1 MSKKKKFSSRV
12 VESVDPMSAFIDD
25 SGELA
30 EPEAESALV
39 ETPAEESQP
48 VAEKLKDAL
57 NDAIEFEKG
66 NKEVAFAHVVSAEEV
81 PAVIPEAPKEAKKVD
96 VLDMLHDTTMSP
108 KVAVLEK
115 NAIPLQL
122 QNQEADKT
130 PKIDVSNSQIPLFD
144 LLEVARQYANGYQS
158 TWDASVKAYARHM
171 GFPAMA
177 SLEDCKSFLVKWGA
191 KLKD

>member
-1 MSKKKKFSSRV
+1 MSKKKKFSSRL

-25 SGELA
+25 SNELA
-30 EPEAESALV
+30 EPEAEPAPV
-39 ETPAEESQP
+39 EAPAEESQLAVEEP
-48 VAEKLKDAL
+48 KEIVAE
-57 NDAIEFEKG
+57 
-66 NKEVAFAHVVSAEEV
+66 SA
-81 PAVIPEAPKEAKKVD
+81 PAAVPEAPKESKKVD

-122 QNQEADKT
+122 QNQEADKA

-144 LLEVARQYANGYQS
+144 LLEIARQHANGYQT
-158 TWDASVKAYARHM
+158 TWDASIKAYARHM

-177 SLEDCKSFLVKWGA
+177 SMEDCRSFLVRWGA

>member
-1 MSKKKKFSSRV
+1 MSKKKKFSSRIA
-12 VESVDPMSAFIDD
+12 ESVDPMSAFIDE
-25 SGELA
+25 SNELA
-30 EPEAESALV
+30 EPEAEPAPV
-39 ETPAEESQP
+39 ETSAEESQP
-48 VAEKLKDAL
+48 TAE
-57 NDAIEFEKG
+57 EP
-66 NKEVAFAHVVSAEEV
+66 KEVIAESV
-81 PAVIPEAPKEAKKVD
+81 PVPVAAPEALKEDKKVD

-108 KVAVLEK
+108 KVAALEK

-144 LLEVARQYANGYQS
+144 LIEAARQHANGYQA
-158 TWDASVKAYARHM
+158 TWDASIKAYARHM

-177 SLEDCKSFLVKWGA
+177 SLEDCKSFLVRWGA